1 MVHSAR
7 HRETTHASQLFGRAR
22 ELADLRERVRARER
36 LISIVGPAGVGKTRL
51 LLELSRSAPPA
62 QRGALEVVG
71 EGPGQRHR
79 PALVVAA
86 PSPLFCDLSAARSAA
101 DVVFRLARSLE
112 VELSPMPNAE
122 TTHVLA
128 EAIENRA
135 RVLLIDNVEQ
145 VVSELGVLV
154 GELLELAPTATFVLT
169 SRVPVGLPDE
179 TLLRLQPLATPD
191 AVAFLLDVVRK
202 HAPEADW
209 ERAGSQLLDDV
220 VNHVDRL
227 PLALK
232 LVGARARLLSPEQVL
247 ENLRGQ
253 LDFLRARRTSGGER
267 HASMRAAL
275 DWSWELLGPE
285 ARQAVE
291 QLSVFA
297 GRFDVDAAASVLAP
311 DSAPDTLST
320 VDVLETLIEHSLL
333 QTAHAAN
340 GAVHLSFYVCA
351 RELGQEHLARGGR
364 ERAARERHAAH
375 FAQRVDAA
383 IATGTVNREAW
394 AALEPSLEDLAA
406 AAAFSRVERPERAAR
421 LLFAESRVLAARAP
435 LAVQRELLES
445 AMAAARTAGD
455 SATEVLAL
463 YALNVLLGN
472 AGFLSEALA
481 ILEAGLARVRALGD
495 APNEARLLSG
505 LAYTAICLDRE
516 ALAREALARARD
528 LTERTG
534 DAVDRARL
542 VMFGAILDEE
552 PIDASVA
559 AFERM
564 AAMGEATGHQPTIW
578 YAWNNALE
586 ARQLQG
592 TEPPSSRDLATLGEL
607 NATVADRQMSVWYS
621 LGEARQALV
630 HAELRAA
637 ERHARRAIADARAFG
652 SAASQCVALALA
664 AEIALDLDDGTARAR
679 VLGAQEVLE
688 TVEHRWA
695 RAHVSCI
702 EGHVREDEGDLDAA
716 GAAYAF
722 VIEVRVGDH
731 LACFREDARLSLALL
746 RLKREG
752 GAALPA
758 LVRAVEHAAEV
769 GALGAVAVGAAHVEA
784 IASRLGDGALAQWG
798 RARTDEALQRVVAR
812 RVLALV
818 NELRGGPSTE
828 LYLAR
833 RARRLL
839 AALEPATGLTVAADL
854 VWLEGDGKR
863 TSLAR
868 RGPMRRILRAL
879 LEHHA
884 RHPGVALPH
893 DEVCRAGWPG
903 ERMRA
908 DSARDRVYNVVR
920 LLRRAGLESNLVT
933 TDAGYLLDRGTSV
946 QVAPD

>member
-1 MVHSAR
+1 M
-7 HRETTHASQLFGRAR
+7 
-22 ELADLRERVRARER
+22 RARER
-36 LISIVGPAGVGKTRL
+36 LITIVGPAGVGKTRL
-51 LLELSRSAPPA
+51 LLEISRAATPA
-62 QRGALEVVG
+62 QRAALEVVG
-71 EGPGQRHR
+71 AVGEGFGQRHR
-79 PALVVAA
+79 PELVVAA
-86 PSPLFCDLSAARSAA
+86 PPPVFCDLSAARSAA

-112 VELSPMPNAE
+112 VELSPMPRVE
-122 TTHVLA
+122 TARVLA

-145 VVSELGVLV
+145 VVSELGQLV
-154 GELLELAPTATFVLT
+154 GELLELSPTATFVLT

-179 TLLRLQPLATPD
+179 TLVRLQPLATAD
-191 AVAFLLDVVRK
+191 AVAFLLEVVRQ
-202 HAPEADW
+202 HAPDADW
-209 ERAGSQLLDDV
+209 ERAGPLLLEDV

-232 LVGARARLLSPEQVL
+232 LVGARARLLSPERVL

-253 LDFLRARRTSGGER
+253 LDFLRARRASGGER

-275 DWSWELLGPE
+275 DWSWELLAPE

-297 GRFDVDAAASVLAP
+297 GWFDAEAATAVLAP
-311 DSAPDTLST
+311 DPAPHTLST
-320 VDVLETLIEHSLL
+320 LDALETLLEHSLL

-340 GAVHLSFYVCA
+340 GDVHFSFYVCA
-351 RELGQEHLARGGR
+351 RELGQEHLAHSGR

-375 FAQRVDAA
+375 FARRVDAA
-383 IATGTVNREAW
+383 VATSSANREAW

-406 AAAFSRVERPERAAR
+406 AAAFSREERPERAAR
-421 LLFAESRVLAARAP
+421 LLFAQSRVLAARAP
-435 LAVQRELLES
+435 LAVQRALLEA

-481 ILEAGLARVRALGD
+481 KLETGLALVRALGD

-505 LAYTAICLDRE
+505 LVYTAVCLDRE

-528 LTERTG
+528 ITERTG
-534 DAVDRARL
+534 DVVDRARL

-559 AFERM
+559 GFERM
-564 AAMGEATGHQPTIW
+564 AAMGEAIGDRRVIW
-578 YAWNNALE
+578 FARNNALE

-592 TEPPSSRDLATLGEL
+592 TEPPSSRDLAALGEL
-607 NATVADRQMSVWYS
+607 DATVADRQMSVWHS
-621 LGEARQALV
+621 LGQARQALV
-630 HAELRAA
+630 HGELQAA
-637 ERHARRAIADARAFG
+637 EENARRALAEARAFG

-679 VLGAQEVLE
+679 VLVAQEVVE

-695 RAHVSCI
+695 RAHVSWI

-716 GAAYAF
+716 GAAYAS
-722 VIEVRVGDH
+722 VLEVRVGDH

-746 RLKREG
+746 RLEREG
-752 GAALPA
+752 VAALPA
-758 LVRAVEHAAEV
+758 LVRAVERAAEV
-769 GALGAVAVGAAHVEA
+769 GALGTAAVGAAHVEA
-784 IASRLGDGALAQWG
+784 IASRLGDGALAEWG
-798 RARTDEALQRVVAR
+798 RARTDEALERVVAR

-828 LYLAR
+828 LYVAR
-833 RARRLL
+833 RARRVL
-839 AALEPATGLTVAADL
+839 ALLEPATGLIVAADL
-854 VWLEGDGKR
+854 AWLEVDGKR
-863 TSLAR
+863 TTLAR

-879 LEHHA
+879 LDHHA
-884 RHPGVALPH
+884 QHPGVALPH

-920 LLRRAGLESNLVT
+920 LLRRSGLEAKLVT
-933 TDAGYLLDRGTSV
+933 TDAGYLLDRGVSV
-946 QVAPD
+946 QVAPA